1 MDELVTMTVDLR
13 HDQVAAMHS
22 IIARYRAER
31 GEIASVP
38 DLLRSAVK
46 MLREGKVVPLTRLE
60 DLFAQLDADPSDS
73 KDQRES
79 AIVRRALDALLETFA
94 RLPVRL
100 WEPFPPMST
109 EISGMGSK
117 RPDL

>member
-1 MDELVTMTVDLR
+1 MILELR

-31 GEIASVP
+31 GEIASVNE
-38 DLLRSAVK
+38 LLNRALK
-46 MLREGKVVPLTRLE
+46 MLREGKVVPLTRIE
-60 DLFAQLDADPSDS
+60 DFFEQLDADPSDS
-73 KDQRES
+73 KDQIES
-79 AIVRRALDALLETFA
+79 AIIRRALDALLETFA

>member
-1 MDELVTMTVDLR
+1 MILELR

-31 GEIASVP
+31 GEIASVNEM
-38 DLLRSAVK
+38 LNRALK

-60 DLFAQLDADPSDS
+60 DFFEQLDADPSDS
-73 KDQRES
+73 KDQIES
-79 AIVRRALDALLETFA
+79 AIIRRALDALLETFA

>member
-1 MDELVTMTVDLR
+1 MILELR

-31 GEIASVP
+31 GEIASVNEM
-38 DLLRSAVK
+38 LNRALK

-60 DLFAQLDADPSDS
+60 DLFEQLDADPSDS
-73 KDQRES
+73 KDQIES
-79 AIVRRALDALLETFA
+79 AIIRRALDALLESFA

-100 WEPFPPMST
+100 WEPFPPTST
-109 EISGMGSK
+109 EMSGMDSR